1 MDYVHII
8 MAWVVCVLLI
18 ASYFIAKVC
27 VSQSRMSDDVDF
39 INAFLHK
46 KEDMISKNN
55 INMKI
60 STYMM
65 FMIITPICFAVTTY
79 ILSKSAVFTV
89 LIATASFLTPEGIIL
104 IMKQRANKEFENR
117 YARSLEQL
125 ASSLKAGLTIYQSV
139 QEVADNKFVHE
150 SMRMKYQKLSSDLQ
164 MGISVS
170 EAFKHFAE
178 GTMSQDA
185 KDVALAIDIQNEV
198 GGHEAEVILSIAKEI
213 HDRIMLRREVKSLFS
228 GTSSMVYIMDFL
240 PLLIFLFLC
249 ISDVNYIA
257 FYFSDALHIGIL
269 MAIVS
274 FCVIGSIINHTKLS
288 NIMKGV

>member
-8 MAWVVCVLLI
+8 MAWVVCVFLI

-213 HDRIMLRREVKSLFS
+213 HDHIMLRREVKSLFS